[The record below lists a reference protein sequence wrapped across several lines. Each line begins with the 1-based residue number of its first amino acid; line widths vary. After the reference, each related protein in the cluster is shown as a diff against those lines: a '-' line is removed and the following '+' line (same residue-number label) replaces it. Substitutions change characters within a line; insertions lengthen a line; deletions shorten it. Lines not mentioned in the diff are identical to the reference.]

1 MPKITTQPT
10 FTKTYSLIDSQ
21 NFEILE
27 DWQKYLPEYF
37 QKFPE
42 VKQRYLAMD
51 FEEFSK
57 ELDTYAER
65 LSKMLMAWYS
75 EAKKVPHKH
84 FMVNNNLNLLK

>member
-10 FTKTYSLIDSQ
+10 PTKNLSWVDSQ
-21 NFEILE
+21 NLEILE
-27 DWQKYLPEYF
+27 DWQINIQEHFQEY
-37 QKFPE
+37 PE
-42 VKQRYLAMD
+42 VKNKYLAMD

-57 ELDTYAER
+57 ELSTYAER